1 MTGEAVW
8 QSVTGAYSFCPSY
21 PENLSDEQADAVD
34 EMLDLLRDY
43 LDVASEMSYGRA
55 GGLPGK

>member
-8 QSVTGAYSFCPSY
+8 HSVTGAYSFWPSY
-21 PENLSDEQADAVD
+21 PENLSDEQADAVV

-43 LDVASEMSYGRA
+43 LDVASEMSYRQGR
-55 GGLPGK
+55 